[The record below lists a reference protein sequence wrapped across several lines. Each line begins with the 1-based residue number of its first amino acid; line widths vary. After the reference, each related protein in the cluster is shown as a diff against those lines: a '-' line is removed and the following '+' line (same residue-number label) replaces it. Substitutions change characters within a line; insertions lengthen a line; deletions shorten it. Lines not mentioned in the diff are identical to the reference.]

1 MISGIVT
8 YPKIRFHRHKTK
20 LSKVSQPNPL
30 AALKL
35 NDYESKRK
43 KKNGMPTSVD
53 WVIEAARNDP
63 KQRME
68 VNSSPKVFSNL
79 SRHND

>member
-1 MISGIVT
+1 MI
-8 YPKIRFHRHKTK
+8 
-20 LSKVSQPNPL
+20 
-30 AALKL
+30 
-35 NDYESKRK
+35 ESKGKEK

-79 SRHND
+79 YRHNDINYRFFELTIENELTIEKLFLFNNHSFISEY